1 MNFLSHFYFERFAT
15 NAERIVGGL
24 LPDLLKNADKSF
36 FLKPRQFEDELL
48 DNPLLQQI
56 YIGWNRHIE
65 VDRLF
70 HNSTYFFHH
79 THQLKLKIQSSLVGL
94 PIRPSFMAHIA
105 LELLLDH
112 ILTQQKA
119 VSIDKFY
126 GAMSQINEDAIR
138 KFLTINQL
146 SDIPKFERFYHQ
158 FIEWKY
164 MYDYAHIER
173 IAGALFNICKRVWKF
188 DVSEDQKK
196 LLTDQLVSYLHHDM
210 SDYLEIY
217 QYIQYELV
225 DFK

>member
-79 THQLKLKIQSSLVGL
+79 THQLKLNIQSSLVGL

-126 GAMSQINEDAIR
+126 GAMSQVNEDAIR

>member
-15 NAERIVGGL
+15 NPERIVGGL

-36 FLKPRQFEDELL
+36 VLKPRQYEDELM
-48 DNPLLQQI
+48 DNPLLKQL

-70 HNSTYFFHH
+70 HNSSYFFHH
-79 THQLKLKIQSSLVGL
+79 THQLKLNIQSSLVGL

-112 ILTQQKA
+112 ILTLNKA

-126 GAMSQINEDAIR
+126 TALSHVNEDAIR

-146 SDIPKFERFYHQ
+146 GDIPKFEKFYQQ
-158 FIEWKY
+158 FIEWQY
-164 MYDYAHIER
+164 IYDYAQIEK
-173 IAGALFNICKRVWKF
+173 ITGALFNICKRLWQFEVLA
-188 DVSEDQKK
+188 EQRE
-196 LLTDQLVSYLHHDM
+196 LLTEQLNWYLQHQMADAQ
-210 SDYLEIY
+210 EIY

-225 DFK
+225 DFN

>member
-36 FLKPRQFEDELL
+36 FLKPRQFEDKLL

-79 THQLKLKIQSSLVGL
+79 THQLKLKIQPSLVGL

-126 GAMSQINEDAIR
+126 GAMSQVNEDAIR

>member
-15 NAERIVGGL
+15 NPERIVGGL
-24 LPDLLKNADKSF
+24 LPDLLKNADKTF
-36 FLKPRQFEDELL
+36 VLKPRQYEDELL
-48 DNPLLQQI
+48 DNPLLEQL

-79 THQLKLKIQSSLVGL
+79 THQLKLQIQSSLQGL

-126 GAMSQINEDAIR
+126 AAMSQVNEDAVR
-138 KFLTINQL
+138 KFLKINQL
-146 SDIPKFERFYHQ
+146 SDIPKFDKFYHQ
-158 FIEWKY
+158 FIDWKY
-164 MYDYAHIER
+164 IYDYAHIEK
-173 IAGALFNICKRVWKF
+173 IAGALFNICKRLWQFEVQ
-188 DVSEDQKK
+188 EHQRE
-196 LLTDQLVSYLHHDM
+196 LLTEQLISYLQHHM
-210 SDYLEIY
+210 ADYQEIY
-217 QYIQYELV
+217 QYIHYKLV

>member
-15 NAERIVGGL
+15 NPERIVGGL
-24 LPDLLKNADKSF
+24 LPDLLKNADKTF
-36 FLKPRQFEDELL
+36 VLKPRQYENELL
-48 DNPLLQQI
+48 DNPLLEQL

-79 THQLKLKIQSSLVGL
+79 THQLKLQIQSSLQGL

-112 ILTQQKA
+112 ILTQQRA
-119 VSIDKFY
+119 VSIDKLY
-126 GAMSQINEDAIR
+126 GAMSQVNEDAVR
-138 KFLTINQL
+138 KFLKINQL
-146 SDIPKFERFYHQ
+146 SDIPKFDRFYHQ

-164 MYDYAHIER
+164 LYDYAHMEK
-173 IAGALFNICKRVWKF
+173 IAGALFNICKRLWQFEVQ
-188 DVSEDQKK
+188 ENQRQ
-196 LLTDQLVSYLHHDM
+196 LLTEQLVSYLHHHM
-210 SDYLEIY
+210 GDYQEIY
-217 QYIQYELV
+217 QYIHYELV